1 MKYKY
6 SKALVI
12 NETKM
17 TAVINLPN
25 GMSTH
30 ALIITDYDVNIID
43 LEHIKFPN
51 IISSTFNIAYEKLEY
66 ERLEYETIRM
76 MRIINGASDE
86 TELEIIVEDDVGNI
100 QTLIIRFIE

>member
-1 MKYKY
+1 MKFT
-6 SKALVI
+6 KALVI

-30 ALIITDYDVNIID
+30 ALIIIDYDVNIID
-43 LEHIKFPN
+43 VEHIKFPN
-51 IISSTFNIAYEKLEY
+51 IISSTFNIAYEK
-66 ERLEYETIRM
+66 LEYETIRM